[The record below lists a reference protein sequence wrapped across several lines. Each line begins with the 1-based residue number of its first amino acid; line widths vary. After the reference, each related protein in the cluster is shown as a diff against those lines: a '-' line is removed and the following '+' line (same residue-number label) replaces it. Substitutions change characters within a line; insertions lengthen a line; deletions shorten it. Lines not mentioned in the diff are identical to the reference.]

1 MVEAVHPI
9 YNSIWD
15 SPGAVAILLQ
25 PGHDLENKD
34 MEKDTRNWKGSR
46 HTIIPGLFV

>member
-1 MVEAVHPI
+1 MVEAGQPAV
-9 YNSIWD
+9 

-34 MEKDTRNWKGSR
+34 IKR
-46 HTIIPGLFV
+46 